1 MTDNKNPKF
10 PYIVLPNLSSA
21 GDGDNI
27 TDDSSIGV
35 NKGSKTTTT
44 VKLPRVV
51 SSPAL
56 DTSNAK
62 IRSTSPPTLL
72 TPSKKQPQSTGLSRH
87 IALSKQFAGTVS
99 ESPQLS
105 NEFQAIRKEVLMR
118 AQYEMRKPPASF
130 YPSAVPEDEIPNT
143 IRQPEGTKSVIDLR
157 TGDSSTKLDLEALS
171 QLFPHRSR
179 QLKSSRINLQANQ
192 STLSVSQSSLE
203 PKTPT
208 RKSTTPIALAAAKS
222 VMEKVTNLSS
232 PNSSSNVQLDQL
244 KSRLD
249 GLTVHIKN
257 RDCEVS
263 KLKEQVVEL
272 QLQILKEKK
281 DVDGSNELMER
292 LSIDMESLSD
302 KLESLE
308 NKLVNQE
315 TNILN
320 KLLLIEEMGTSD
332 SESEYGKVECKP
344 NNWVSSSSTSN
355 TTIPSKSASN
365 ISTHQ
370 TPVQPFSTGINSLK
384 ECVNW
389 VPIAPDFDKLL
400 NVIALLNFRM
410 DRNQSMQ
417 LSRVGNEATFK
428 ANCDDVNYC
437 V

>member
-1 MTDNKNPKF
+1 M
-10 PYIVLPNLSSA
+10 
-21 GDGDNI
+21 
-27 TDDSSIGV
+27 
-35 NKGSKTTTT
+35 
-44 VKLPRVV
+44 